1 MLFSVNFY
9 QSNISIMI
17 NGYDDCGNICG
28 LKNENNKVRDSQCKA
43 EDMTAKPFTLLGK
56 ESKVDIGGETKMVQ
70 HATCVAECPKDYSK
84 IGARC
89 IEPSKMH
96 SSNSSHGSHPN
107 SSFHNHNNVD
117 ESVGSE
123 EADFQIIFKK
133 SWGPVLISIMVSFV
147 FSFGVLFMFRYAI
160 KQIIWGIY
168 IGLIVIF
175 FLFSIGFIIAYISAA
190 SSSDNATKEGAPFLL
205 IPAGIFGLIGV
216 ISAVVLYLFRNR
228 IKLVVQIFK
237 EASKVLR
244 DIVTL
249 LFEPILTFIS
259 VILSFIIFVYYIV
272 VIQNACTLHE
282 YRDEENQF
290 IGVYETS
297 IFQHITHVLNAFIF
311 YWFINFVLGCQH
323 YVIAS
328 TVSQWYFTRDKT
340 KLESPL
346 KRAFG
351 HLLNFHIGSICLGS
365 LMITIVKIILGI
377 LRAMTVS

>member
-1 MLFSVNFY
+1 
-9 QSNISIMI
+9 MI

-28 LKNENNKVRDSQCKA
+28 LKNENNKVRDRQCKA
-43 EDMTAKPFTLLGK
+43 EDMTTKPFTLLGK
-56 ESKVDIGGETKMVQ
+56 ESKVDIGREIIMVQ
-70 HATCVAECPKDYSK
+70 HATCVVECPKDYHK
-84 IGARC
+84 IGSRC
-89 IEPSKMH
+89 IEPSKETKE
-96 SSNSSHGSHPN
+96 
-107 SSFHNHNNVD
+107 FEKD
-117 ESVGSE
+117 LEEYVGSE
-123 EADFQIIFKK
+123 EVDFQIIFKK
-133 SWGPVLISIMVSFV
+133 SWAPVMISILISFV

-168 IGLIVIF
+168 IGMVVIF
-175 FLFSIGFIIAYISAA
+175 FLFSIGFIVAYIAAA
-190 SSSDNATKEGAPFLL
+190 SSNDSLKKEGASFLL

-259 VILSFIIFVYYIV
+259 LILAFIIFVYYIV

-282 YRDEENQF
+282 YHDTEDRF

-297 IFQHITHVLNAFIF
+297 ALQHVTHALNAFIF
-311 YWFINFVLGCQH
+311 YWFLNFILGCQH
-323 YVIAS
+323 FVTAS

-377 LRAMTVS
+377 LRAMTVSSNRVKV